1 MKRKPTPAQIAA
13 RERFAEMARSGAFKK
28 AAKAKAKPKQSSDK
42 NLMISQAILE
52 RVQSGQSVKSAY
64 DAVLGKG
71 AYERLAGE
79 LYNEIR
85 KTKSNPAKKTVSQKI
100 SQLSR
105 EGYPQKQAVAIAL
118 SEERAGKVKR
128 NPMRVSGAFVPRYEG
143 AQFEVGSYY
152 ETRFPGDANL
162 KVGATIIS
170 RTDKTVKVKGTDSMM
185 KSSYRVSED
194 ERGNEGFYPYGRS
207 SLSPYIQATDLA
219 RRSNPRASNPIV
231 LVTDS
236 KPSKRKANPLRG
248 AAIGRYACIMPE
260 PSGMAYGIDE
270 RTPVTIRFSASEL
283 KRAYKCY
290 LIPANVR
297 ESAGYKRLIAQ
308 QKEVYMSLAE
318 LKQLFRSFI

>member
-13 RERFAEMARSGAFKK
+13 RERFAEMARSGAFKKK

-85 KTKSNPAKKTVSQKI
+85 KTKSNPAKKTVSEKI

-128 NPMRVSGAFVPRYEG
+128 NPMQFYEVINTVTGESEGIVKAADYMLAFDVFARKNGYKNFAE
-143 AQFEVGSYY
+143 
-152 ETRFPGDANL
+152 
-162 KVGATIIS
+162 
-170 RTDKTVKVKGTDSMM
+170 M
-185 KSSYRVSED
+185 KQKEKLASSEYLMTE
-194 ERGNEGFYPYGRS
+194 
-207 SLSPYIQATDLA
+207 IK

-231 LVTDS
+231 LVTDR
-236 KPSKRKANPLRG
+236 KRKANPIKRLSLK
-248 AAIGRYACIMPE
+248 YACIMPE
-260 PSGMAYGIDE
+260 PGGMAYGIDE

-283 KRAYKCY
+283 KSAYKCY
-290 LIPANVR
+290 LIPAIVR
-297 ESAGYKRLIAQ
+297 ESAGYQRLISK

-318 LKQLFRSFI
+318 LKQLFRSFV